1 MIRLSKLT
9 DYGFVILTRFVKEG
23 VGRVNNARDV
33 AGDVHLPLPT
43 VSKLLKTLARN
54 GLLTAHRGVKGGYS
68 LARAPEEITVAD
80 IITALEGPVSM
91 TDCINDEQVHRSCML
106 EVLCPMRLKWK
117 GVNDI
122 IVEALQKM
130 SLAEMVE
137 QVPEG
142 ALLADEDEPERP
154 APQTR
159 LHKPTRPQAKH
170 AADADTADK
179 TADETKDRTRGLGS
193 SRRGASKD

>member
-33 AGDVHLPLPT
+33 AADVHLPLPT

-68 LARAPEEITVAD
+68 LARSPEEITVAD

-91 TDCINDEQVHRSCML
+91 TDCINEEQVHRSCML
-106 EVLCPMRLKWK
+106 EVFCPMRLKWK

-130 SLAEMVE
+130 SLAEMVD

-142 ALLADEDEPERP
+142 ALLADEEDPQRP
-154 APQTR
+154 APQQR
-159 LHKPTRPQAKH
+159 LHKPNRSQHNQPNETDNA
-170 AADADTADK
+170 
-179 TADETKDRTRGLGS
+179 ADETKDRSRGVGVS
-193 SRRGASKD
+193 HRSVTKD